1 MQRCPN
7 CDREFESKGEHRPFC
22 SARCKDVDLGKWL
35 GEEYVIS
42 RPMLVDEVQ
51 RAFGEDE
58 EGVR

>member
-1 MQRCPN
+1 MQRCPT
-7 CDREFESKGEHRPFC
+7 CDEIVVENGEHRPFC

-51 RAFGEDE
+51 RAFTADDE
-58 EGVR
+58 A